1 LREEIFSED
10 NKEKYKKAEKDFSR
24 KRVLTFARVVVMILS
39 GHKMSLQNALNK
51 LFSSLGELFSVPTAS
66 AYCQA
71 KKKVEPEMFVH
82 LSKVLCEDF
91 YALYGADEEVK
102 GWHGRRL
109 LGGDGTYLNLP
120 DTPELRA
127 QFSVHENQ
135 HPGDKSQQVQAL
147 GVVLHDLLNDLG
159 VASAL
164 APSHSAEKSLLLEGV
179 WSATQSGDVLVFD
192 RNSADYTIIAKANK
206 DGLDVI
212 IRCPRQ
218 SFSVV
223 NDFFKSAELERLV
236 RLGVPQSAKTHRYVK
251 EHELAEEIEV
261 RLLKFKLENGEEEV
275 LLTTLCDQLEYP
287 RQEFYEV
294 YGWRWRDET
303 FYDRIKNIF
312 ELERFSGESETSIK
326 QDFYGVIFLAN
337 LESVLSRGREEELQ
351 EEAQERQ
358 TQSLP
363 QVNHAVSYVALVG
376 RVANLL
382 ADPKCSI
389 GETLKE
395 LNHLFAQNPTRK
407 RDGRKFERKTLTH
420 ARKLRYHRY
429 SKRVIA

>member
-1 LREEIFSED
+1 MREEIFSEA
-10 NKEKYKKAEKDFSR
+10 NQEKYKKEEKDFSR
-24 KRVLTFARVVVMILS
+24 QRLLTFSRVVVLILS

-51 LFSSLGELFSVPTAS
+51 FFSSLGELFRVPTAS

-71 KKKVEPEMFVH
+71 KKKVEPEIFVH
-82 LSKVLCEDF
+82 LSEVLCEDF
-91 YALYGADEEVK
+91 YRLYEADGEVLR
-102 GWHGRRL
+102 WHGRRL
-109 LGGDGTYLNLP
+109 LGADGTYLNLP

-127 QFSVHENQ
+127 QFRVHENQ

-164 APSHSAEKSLLLEGV
+164 APSHSAEKSLLFEGV
-179 WSATQSGDVLVFD
+179 WSATESGDVLVLD
-192 RNSADYTIIAKANK
+192 RNSADYAIIAKANK

-223 NDFFKSAELERLV
+223 QDFFKSAEPERLV
-236 RLGVPQSAKTHRYVK
+236 TLRVPQSAKTRRYVK
-251 EHELAEEIEV
+251 EHDLAEEIEV
-261 RLLKFKLENGEEEV
+261 RLLKFALENGEEEV
-275 LLTTLCDQLEYP
+275 LLTTLCDGEKYP

-303 FYDRIKNIF
+303 FYDRSKNIF
-312 ELERFSGESETSIK
+312 ELERFSGESVRSIK

-337 LESVLSRGREEELQ
+337 LESVLSRESETQ
-351 EEAQERQ
+351 MQKQAQESES
-358 TQSLP
+358 TSVP

-382 ADPKCSI
+382 ADPNGSTAEI
-389 GETLKE
+389 LLELK
-395 LNHLFAQNPTRK
+395 HLFATNPTRK
-407 RDGRKFERKTLTH
+407 REGRKYERQTLTH
-420 ARKLRYHRY
+420 ARKLRYYRY